1 MSSNY
6 ITGIDIGNA
15 SVKTVIAEMSPDTDA
30 PRIVGVGNAL
40 SNGLRR
46 GMVVDMEEAIQS
58 VRDSV
63 QQAELM
69 SGSKIRQAHVSIN
82 GLHIKTQ
89 TSRGVIAVSRA
100 DNEIAQSD
108 ISRLIEAA
116 STVSL
121 PSNYEIIHV
130 IPRTFI
136 IDGTER
142 VKNPLGMKGVRLEV
156 EVLLV
161 EGLSP
166 YIRNLAK
173 CVTSNGIEVADFV
186 FSPLAAAKAA
196 LDKHQRE
203 YGVALVDIG
212 GGVSTL
218 AIFHEGEVVH
228 TAVLPIGAR
237 HITNDL
243 AIAFRTSLDKAES
256 IKKNHGSVGAVESVA
271 KKDLVD
277 LSAILEDEEAIV
289 PRRQIIKIIDA
300 RMNELFDMI
309 STELKRPASNLML
322 PSGLVLTGGGANITG
337 LAAFA
342 KNRLG
347 LAVKIGTGSSYEG
360 ISEQLDNPAYAVAIG
375 LVLWGAEHGAVPPRN
390 PLIPQKFIKW
400 LKSFI
405 P

>member
-1 MSSNY
+1 MNSKY

-15 SVKTVIAEMSPDTDA
+15 STKTVIAEFLPDTQI
-30 PRIVGVGNAL
+30 PRIVGVGTVP

-46 GMVVDMEEAIQS
+46 GMVVDMEEATKS

-69 SGSKIRQAHVSIN
+69 SGAKVREAFVSIN

-89 TSRGVIAVSRA
+89 SSRGVIAVSRA

-108 ISRLIEAA
+108 ITRLTDAA

-142 VKNPLGMKGVRLEV
+142 VKNALGMKGVRLEV

-173 CVTSNGIEVADFV
+173 CVTANGIEVAEFV
-186 FSPLAAAKAA
+186 FAPLASAQAA

-203 YGVALVDIG
+203 YGSALLDIG
-212 GGVSTL
+212 GGVSTI
-218 AIFHEGEVVH
+218 AVYHEGELIH
-228 TAVLPIGAR
+228 TAVLPIGSR

-256 IKKNHGSVGAVESVA
+256 IKISHGSVGISDLGN
-271 KKDLVD
+271 KKDSID
-277 LSAILEDEEAIV
+277 LASVLGEEDAVV
-289 PRRQIIKIIDA
+289 PRRQIIKIIEA
-300 RMNELFDMI
+300 RISELFDMV
-309 STELKRPASNLML
+309 SAELKRPQSASML
-322 PSGLVLTGGGANITG
+322 PAGLVITGGGANTIG
-337 LAAFA
+337 LAGFA

-347 LAVKIGTGSSYEG
+347 LAIKIGTSASYEG
-360 ISEQLDNPAYAVAIG
+360 VSEQLNDPAYAVAIG
-375 LVLWGAEHGAVPPRN
+375 LVLWGSEHGATIQRV
-390 PLIPQKFIKW
+390 PLISQKFIKW
-400 LKSFI
+400 VKSFI